1 MEPTGSAYTPED
13 IRELFVRRE
22 LAARRQRR
30 AVTKQLGLEDTE
42 AEALAHLA
50 RTGGMT
56 PSQLGELLGMTSG
69 GVTALTQR
77 LERAGR
83 ISRRPHPTDKRS
95 RLLEAASETIEQA
108 RAHYKDLIAEMDRVA
123 ERLADPERDAIGRY
137 LEQLVLINERH
148 ADRAEA
154 AASARDDAEPPEP
167 VELWA

>member
-1 MEPTGSAYTPED
+1 MEQPGSAYTPED

-22 LAARRQRR
+22 LAAHRQRR

-95 RLLEAASETIEQA
+95 TLLEATSETIEQA
-108 RAHYKDLIAEMDRVA
+108 QAHYKDLLAEMDRVA
-123 ERLADPERDAIGRY
+123 ERL
-137 LEQLVLINERH
+137 
-148 ADRAEA
+148 
-154 AASARDDAEPPEP
+154 
-167 VELWA
+167 